1 MSSHLRSARTTREY
15 NQTGVRVSVTATG
28 TAANALPTMGNTRE
42 VRLMTTVRCFVR
54 FGLPQAAPDAALLD
68 TAASVAGT
76 SFPLAADSPEVVR
89 VPIGLTH
96 FAVIRD
102 ESFDGNITLHAVA

>member
-28 TAANALPTMGNTRE
+28 TAANALPTLGDTRE
-42 VRLMTTVRCFVR
+42 VRLMANVRCFVR
-54 FGLPQAAPDAALLD
+54 FGTNNAGSLD
-68 TAASVAGT
+68 TAASVSGN
-76 SFPLAADSPEVVR
+76 SFPIAADSPEVVR
-89 VPIGLTH
+89 VPIGATH

-102 ESFDGNITLHAVA
+102 AASDGNLTVHASA